1 MFLHLGGNFIVN
13 KKDIVAIMDLESS
26 SISKITKQYLKEMEL
41 NKNVINVE
49 ENILPKSYVILKND
63 KENKL
68 YISPIAAQTLL
79 KRCEEDYI
87 KRKNNL

>member
-1 MFLHLGGNFIVN
+1 MFLHLGGNFIVD

-26 SISKITKQYLKEMEL
+26 TISKITKEYLKDMEIH
-41 NKNVINVE
+41 KNVINVE
-49 ENILPKSYVILKND
+49 ENILPKSYIILKNE

-87 KRKNNL
+87 KRKK

>member
-1 MFLHLGGNFIVN
+1 MFLHLGGNFIVD

-26 SISKITKQYLKEMEL
+26 TISKITKEYLKDMEIH
-41 NKNVINVE
+41 KNVINVE
-49 ENILPKSYVILKND
+49 ENILPKSYVIVKNE

-87 KRKNNL
+87 KRNK

>member
-1 MFLHLGGNFIVN
+1 MFLHLGGNFIVD

-26 SISKITKQYLKEMEL
+26 TISKITKEYLKDMEIH
-41 NKNVINVE
+41 KNVINVE
-49 ENILPKSYVILKND
+49 EKILPKSYVIVKNE

-87 KRKNNL
+87 KRKK

>member
-1 MFLHLGGNFIVN
+1 MFLHLGGNFIVD

-26 SISKITKQYLKEMEL
+26 TISKITKEYLKDMEIH
-41 NKNVINVE
+41 KNVINVE
-49 ENILPKSYVILKND
+49 ENILPKSYVILKNE

-87 KRKNNL
+87 KRKK

>member
-1 MFLHLGGNFIVN
+1 MFLHLGGNFIVD

-26 SISKITKQYLKEMEL
+26 TISKITKEYLKDMEIH
-41 NKNVINVE
+41 KNVINVE
-49 ENILPKSYVILKND
+49 ENILPKSYVIVKNE

-87 KRKNNL
+87 KRKK

>member
-1 MFLHLGGNFIVN
+1 MFLHLGGNFIVD

-26 SISKITKQYLKEMEL
+26 TISKITKEYLKDMEIH
-41 NKNVINVE
+41 KNVINVE
-49 ENILPKSYVILKND
+49 ENILPKSYVIVKNE
-63 KENKL
+63 KQNKL

-87 KRKNNL
+87 KRKK

>member
-1 MFLHLGGNFIVN
+1 MFLHLGGSFIVN
-13 KKDIVAIMDLESS
+13 KKDIESS
-26 SISKITKQYLKEMEL
+26 SISKITKEYLREMEL
-41 NKNVINVE
+41 KKNVINVE
-49 ENILPKSYVILKND
+49 ENILPKSYVIVKND

-87 KRKNNL
+87 KRNK